1 MSALRRL
8 VAALLASS
16 FVRFSMVGTVSM
28 LVDMGILQ
36 AVVMAGLLDP
46 HLGRIP
52 AFLGAATVGWALNRS
67 FTFRQA
73 DRSGPLR
80 QWLRYVSANSVG
92 LAANLATYYTVISLF
107 PLAYEYPFLGVA
119 AGSVTGLIF
128 NFSASK
134 RLVFGAPREPEG

>member
-8 VAALLASS
+8 VATLLASS
-16 FVRFSMVGTVSM
+16 FIRFSLVGTVSM

-36 AVVMAGLLDP
+36 AVVMADLLDP
-46 HLGRIP
+46 RLGRIP
-52 AFLGAATVGWALNRS
+52 AFLGAATVGWLLNRT

-80 QWLRYVSANSVG
+80 QWLRYISANSLG
-92 LAANLATYYTVISLF
+92 LGANLAVYYTLISLF
-107 PLAYEYPFLGVA
+107 PLVYQYPFLGVA
-119 AGSVTGLIF
+119 AGAVLGLIF

-134 RLVFGAPREPEG
+134 RLVFSAPRKPEG